1 MKHSGQK
8 KIIKE
13 KILSNLQTAPGHFE
27 LKIAAPW
34 LAKESRAGQ
43 FVMVKPRNE
52 TTDPLLRIPLAI
64 HSRNEKGISL
74 MYKVVGA
81 GTEIL
86 SYRKKG
92 DIIDLIGPLG
102 NGFNCER
109 ALKTKGMKVLIAA
122 GGHGIVPLYMLVK
135 VLREHKVEVEV
146 FIGARTKKQI
156 LCEEKLK
163 KTGAKIHIA
172 TDDGTKGAKASILA
186 PLTAYLK
193 KENIKKFASSEGR
206 AVSHLVYACGPKVM
220 LAALS
225 QELKKYNVDAEFS
238 LEAYMACGIGACLG
252 CAVMTVSGYKMVCKD
267 GPVFDMRSIVF

>member
-74 MYKVVGA
+74 LYKVVGP

-86 SYRKKG
+86 SCRKKG
-92 DIIDLIGPLG
+92 EIIDLLGPLG

-109 ALKTKGMKVLIAA
+109 ALKAKGMKVLIIA
-122 GGHGIVPLYMLVK
+122 GGHGIIPLYMVAK
-135 VLREHKVEVEV
+135 VLREQNTEVEG
-146 FIGARTKKQI
+146 FIGAGTKKHI
-156 LCEEKLK
+156 LCEQKLK
-163 KTGAKIHIA
+163 KIGTKIHIA
-172 TDDGTKGAKASILA
+172 TDDGTKGAKGSVLA
-186 PLTAYLK
+186 PIMAYLK
-193 KENIKKFASSEGR
+193 KENVKKFSSSTPQ
-206 AVSHLVYACGPKVM
+206 AVRHLVYACGPKPM

-225 QELKKYNVDAEFS
+225 RELKKFNVAAEFS
-238 LEAYMACGIGACLG
+238 LDAYMACGIGACLG
-252 CAVMTVSGYKMVCKD
+252 CAVMTTSGYKMVCKD